1 MKIRSFEVWNFKS
14 IEYSKKI
21 LFPKISILI
30 GPNNS
35 GKSSI
40 VQSLL
45 LMKQTIEAEEPSI
58 PLVLNGPETQLG
70 EYKDFIHGEDLSRPF
85 IIKFNFEKDQNDRYI
100 CEVCGKGY
108 KQIKWLLKHVEK
120 NHPSYWTKKKGDI
133 SKEAYH
139 LPKNPS
145 LRFQYRFN
153 PKTSTIILQELEL
166 KNPNHIEGL
175 ILSAIKLIQLKSN
188 RIRIQAISRNEKPLY
203 TRDYKLPKNIEVDHN
218 SMVHL
223 FNRFMGGQHYLV
235 HGADS
240 KEKERIS
247 LLEDDLGNV
256 LDSISFEKISRDRF
270 HLSVSDFESVYRKL
284 NDEQKLAVGLLRRLN
299 MFYLPLMECLEDV
312 KIFLQDI
319 RHIGPLRNWPERIY
333 FGTGGKPTTVGVKGE
348 FTQDIIWRDFNVE
361 HKTLINNINNWLEKL
376 NFGFKL
382 EVYSLGIGGIYQL
395 RVIENDLSVNIVDI
409 GFGLS
414 QILPILA
421 ECINFSLT
429 DIRRDK
435 RVYFPFF
442 FEEKSDVNRLLI
454 TEQPEIHLNPKIQA
468 ALGDF
473 FVQIGKSDRTLLIE
487 THSEHLL
494 SRIQR
499 RVADGTLNPEDVIIY
514 YISKQD
520 NKSEIEEISISN
532 KGVFSYWPEGFF
544 QDDFDEAIEILKESL
559 RGNRRGK

>member
-1 MKIRSFEVWNFKS
+1 M
-14 IEYSKKI
+14 
-21 LFPKISILI
+21 
-30 GPNNS
+30 
-35 GKSSI
+35 
-40 VQSLL
+40 
-45 LMKQTIEAEEPSI
+45 
-58 PLVLNGPETQLG
+58 
-70 EYKDFIHGEDLSRPF
+70 
-85 IIKFNFEKDQNDRYI
+85 
-100 CEVCGKGY
+100 
-108 KQIKWLLKHVEK
+108 
-120 NHPSYWTKKKGDI
+120 
-133 SKEAYH
+133 
-139 LPKNPS
+139 
-145 LRFQYRFN
+145 RFQYHFN

-166 KNPNHIEGL
+166 KNPNPIEGL

-188 RIRIQAISRNEKPLY
+188 MIRIQAISRNEKPLY

-218 SMVHL
+218 SMVRL
-223 FNRFMGGQHYLV
+223 FNRFMGGQYYLV
-235 HGADS
+235 HGVGS

-247 LLEDDLGNV
+247 LLEDDLGNI
-256 LDSISFEKISRDRF
+256 LDNIFFENMSWGRS
-270 HLSVSDFESVYRKL
+270 HLSVSDFESLYRKL

-312 KIFLQDI
+312 KMFLQDI

-333 FGTGGKPTTVGVKGE
+333 FRTGGKPTTVGVKGE

-454 TEQPEIHLNPKIQA
+454 TEQREIHLNPKIQA